1 MYVMNKRGINSQI
14 WAIIKKLNEN
24 LTATIQTKFGPTRKI
39 HIKDSIRQG
48 GGGGG
53 GGGGVLSVLQYALL
67 MDEINKEI
75 QGTNLGIKIPNTNT
89 RVACLLWMDDVLI
102 LETRAKEKQ
111 TLLDITNKVAEK
123 YHIKFGKEKSQT
135 IIMGN
140 PKEKPKFKL
149 GQMDLDVTHKY
160 KYLGEMIND
169 KMNLKDQITQTESKV
184 EAAYQAITAIAGD
197 RHYKNIQ
204 MSTVWKLVCSCLT
217 PIITYAGETRNPSKA
232 ENKKFNQILDN
243 ILKRILMVPTSTPR
257 EALYI
262 ETGLLDVETLND
274 KNRIVM
280 SERLHKNGNKTLD
293 EITNNPAPGAW
304 KEQVQKTRE
313 KYNLT
318 EETLREGDTT
328 PSDFIKRKI
337 HEAFRDKI
345 ENEGKNKSK
354 ILYLLEGNQEW
365 NPGQPKPYMLQ
376 LGRKEASTI
385 FKASTRMLQVKNNYK
400 NAHKNLTC
408 RACQRSIETQEH
420 VLAVC
425 PAIHTNLKDI
435 VLTLE
440 IFSEDTKELQET
452 SMKIIKI
459 MDKLENSVV

>member
-1 MYVMNKRGINSQI
+1 
-14 WAIIKKLNEN
+14 
-24 LTATIQTKFGPTRKI
+24 
-39 HIKDSIRQG
+39 
-48 GGGGG
+48 
-53 GGGGVLSVLQYALL
+53 
-67 MDEINKEI
+67 
-75 QGTNLGIKIPNTNT
+75 
-89 RVACLLWMDDVLI
+89 
-102 LETRAKEKQ
+102 
-111 TLLDITNKVAEK
+111 
-123 YHIKFGKEKSQT
+123 
-135 IIMGN
+135 MGN

-337 HEAFRDKI
+337 HEAFREKI

-385 FKASTRMLQVKNNYK
+385 FKALTRMLQVKNNYK